1 VTPIYEP
8 TCAKLD
14 TMVALRYLLALTC
27 VALACAGSSL
37 AKAQVAEPGAAN
49 SAPLVSAI
57 NNVNTVNPGD
67 DVVVQAREALR
78 KRDKAAL
85 STASV
90 AVNNQRHA
98 LAQWVDYW
106 ELNNRLSDAR
116 QAELDA
122 FYARWPGTYVE
133 DRLRNDW
140 LLELGRRRDW
150 ANFKVEH
157 PRFRMN
163 DDREV
168 TCYALLTQHLAGQ
181 DVHAAARQ
189 AWAAMRDAEDGCGL
203 LGRSLV
209 DAGAFAADDLWPVL
223 RSAVEM
229 NRPRAA
235 RSAAALLGP
244 AVATAVAELLDT
256 PVRYLTRRPAGR
268 SGTQGELTL
277 LAVMRLA
284 SNDPDAAAAQLN
296 LMRDGGTKPGLAA
309 PLQATAWAHVAKQAA
324 LRLQPNAASYA
335 GRAWQTWQTWQTS
348 DSGGGPTIT
357 ALPWGDDV
365 LAWHVRAA
373 LRQSADDKQR
383 WPLVSRAIS
392 AMSTAE
398 QRDSSW
404 VYWHARAQLAQAA
417 AGADGDT
424 ARGVARAALQSIAPQ
439 ISFYGNLAAEEL
451 GQRASWPAAPS
462 ALTAAERDAAR
473 SRPGLQRALLLIE
486 IGLRNEGVREW
497 NFTMRG
503 LNDRELLAAAQW
515 ACERE
520 VYDRCISTSERQ
532 RSEVDVA
539 LRFPTPFRAQL
550 MAQAQKA
557 GLDPALLYGLIRQES
572 RFVGDT
578 RSAVGAYGLMQ
589 LMPGTAKWT
598 AKKVG
603 IDYRH
608 DMLGDRDVNLTLG
621 SAYLK
626 RLVDDFG
633 GSLAMATAA
642 YNAGPNRPR
651 RWREG
656 GTTME
661 PAAWAESIPF
671 NETRDYVKKVLANS
685 VHYAAVLGHS
695 QPTLK
700 SRLGAL
706 IGPALTLREGTA
718 GAPDRDLP

>member
-1 VTPIYEP
+1 MITIYEP
-8 TCAKLD
+8 TCAKLG
-14 TMVALRYLLALTC
+14 TVVALRYLLALTC
-27 VALACAGSSL
+27 VALASAGSSV
-37 AKAQVAEPGAAN
+37 AKAQVAEPAALN
-49 SAPLVSAI
+49 S
-57 NNVNTVNPGD
+57 NTVLSLVNPGD

-85 STASV
+85 AAASA

-106 ELNNRLSDAR
+106 ELNNRLSEAQ

-168 TCYALLTQHLAGQ
+168 TCYALLTQHLSGV

-189 AWAAMRDAEDGCGL
+189 AWSAMRDAEDGCGL

-209 DAGAFAADDLWPVL
+209 DAGAFATDDIWPVL

-244 AVATAVAELLDT
+244 GVAQAVAELLDT
-256 PVRYLTRRPAGR
+256 PVRYLTRRPPGR
-268 SGTQGELTL
+268 SGTPGELAL
-277 LAVMRLA
+277 LAVMRMA
-284 SNDPDAAAAQLN
+284 SSDPDAAAAQLD
-296 LMRDGGTKPGLAA
+296 LMRNAGAKTSLVP
-309 PLQATAWAHVAKQAA
+309 PLLATAWAHVAKQAA
-324 LRLQPNAASYA
+324 LRLQPSAAVYA
-335 GRAWQTWQTWQTS
+335 GRAWQTW
-348 DSGGGPTIT
+348 DSGSPAANT
-357 ALPWGDDV
+357 AVPWGDDV

-392 AMSTAE
+392 AMSTTE
-398 QRDSSW
+398 QRDGSW

-417 AGADGDT
+417 AGAEGDT
-424 ARGVARAALQSIAPQ
+424 ARSVARAALQSIAPQ

-451 GQRASWPAAPS
+451 GQRAAWPAAPT

-473 SRPGLQRALLLIE
+473 SRPGLQRALLLIQ

-539 LRFPTPFRAQL
+539 LRFPTPFRPQL

-603 IDYRH
+603 MDYRH

-685 VHYAAVLGHS
+685 VHYAAVLGQG

-700 SRLGAL
+700 SRLGNL
-706 IGPALTLREGTA
+706 IGPALAVRDGTA

>member
-1 VTPIYEP
+1 VTTIYEP
-8 TCAKLD
+8 SCAKLG
-14 TMVALRYLLALTC
+14 TVVALRYLLALTC
-27 VALACAGSSL
+27 VALACAGPSA
-37 AKAQVAEPGAAN
+37 AKAQVA
-49 SAPLVSAI
+49 APAPAPVSTA
-57 NNVNTVNPGD
+57 NPGD
-67 DVVVQAREALR
+67 DIVVQAREALR

-85 STASV
+85 AAASA
-90 AVNNQRHA
+90 AVGSQRHA

-106 ELNNRLSDAR
+106 ELNNRLPEAQ
-116 QAELDA
+116 QAELDN

-150 ANFKVEH
+150 AHFKTEY

-168 TCYALLTQHLAGQ
+168 SCYDLLTQHLAGQ
-181 DVHAAARQ
+181 DVYAAARQ
-189 AWAAMRDAEDGCGL
+189 AWSAMRDADDGCGL
-203 LGRSLV
+203 LGRTLV
-209 DAGAFAADDLWPVL
+209 DAGAFAANDVWPVL

-244 AVATAVAELLDT
+244 GVAQAVAELLET
-256 PVRYLTRRPAGR
+256 PARYLTRRPPGR

-277 LAVMRLA
+277 LAVMRIA
-284 SNDPDAAAAQLN
+284 SSDPDAAAAQLD
-296 LMRDGGTKPGLAA
+296 LMRNGGATPGLAA

-324 LRLQPNAASYA
+324 LRLQPNAAGYA
-335 GRAWQTWQTWQTS
+335 SRAWQSWDSSSPATTTAVPWS
-348 DSGGGPTIT
+348 DE
-357 ALPWGDDV
+357 V

-392 AMSTAE
+392 AMSTQE

-417 AGADGDT
+417 PGTEGDA
-424 ARGVARAALQSIAPQ
+424 ARAVARAALQSIAPQ

-451 GQRASWPAAPS
+451 GQRAWWPAAPT

-473 SRPGLQRALLLIE
+473 SRPGLQRALLLIQ

-503 LNDRELLAAAQW
+503 LNDRELLGAAQW

-532 RSEVDVA
+532 RSEVDVG
-539 LRFPTPFRAQL
+539 LRFPTPFRPQL

-603 IDYRH
+603 IDYRQ

-685 VHYAAVLGHS
+685 VHYAAVLGHN

-700 SRLGAL
+700 SRLGAF
-706 IGPALTLREGTA
+706 IGPALQVRDGTA

>member
-1 VTPIYEP
+1 MP
-8 TCAKLD
+8 TTYDASCAKLD
-14 TMVALRYLLALTC
+14 TVVALRYFLGPICMAF
-27 VALACAGSSL
+27 ACAGS
-37 AKAQVAEPGAAN
+37 AVVHAQVAAPGAA
-49 SAPLVSAI
+49 SAA
-57 NNVNTVNPGD
+57 NAGD
-67 DVVVQAREALR
+67 DIVVQAREALR

-85 STASV
+85 AAAS
-90 AVNNQRHA
+90 AAANAQRHA

-106 ELNNRLSDAR
+106 ELSNRLPDA
-116 QAELDA
+116 QQNELDG
-122 FYARWPGTYVE
+122 FYARWPNTYVE

-168 TCYALLTQHLAGQ
+168 SCYALLTQHLAGQ
-181 DVHAAARQ
+181 DVYAAARQ
-189 AWAAMRDAEDGCGL
+189 AWPATRDADDGCAL
-203 LGRSLV
+203 LGRTLV
-209 DAGAFAADDLWPVL
+209 EAGAFTTDDVWPVL

-244 AVATAVAELLDT
+244 GVAQAVAELLDT
-256 PVRYLTRRPAGR
+256 PVRYLTRRPPGR
-268 SGTQGELTL
+268 SGTQGELML
-277 LAVMRLA
+277 LAVMRMA
-284 SNDPDAAAAQLN
+284 SSDPDAAAAQLDS
-296 LMRDGGTKPGLAA
+296 MRQSDAKTSLVA
-309 PLQATAWAHVAKQAA
+309 PLLATAWAHVAKQAA

-335 GRAWQTWQTWQTS
+335 GRAWQAW
-348 DSGGGPTIT
+348 DSHTPSAPTTT
-357 ALPWGDDV
+357 ASTVVPWGDEV

-392 AMSTAE
+392 AMSATE

-404 VYWHARAQLAQAA
+404 VYWHARAQQAQAA
-417 AGADGDT
+417 AGPDGDT

-439 ISFYGNLAAEEL
+439 ISFYGNLAAEDL
-451 GQRASWPAAPS
+451 GQRASWPAAPT
-462 ALTAAERDAAR
+462 ALTTAERDAAR
-473 SRPGLQRALLLIE
+473 NRPGLQRALLLIQ

-497 NFTMRG
+497 NFSMRG

-532 RSEVDVA
+532 RAEVDVA
-539 LRFPTPFRAQL
+539 LRFPTPFRGQL
-550 MAQAQKA
+550 VAQAKKA

-578 RSAVGAYGLMQ
+578 KSAVGAYGLMQ

-603 IDYRH
+603 MDYRH
-608 DMLGDRDVNLTLG
+608 DMLGDRDVNLLLG
-621 SAYLK
+621 SAYLR

-633 GSLAMATAA
+633 GSLTMATAA

-685 VHYAAVLGHS
+685 VHYATLLGHA

-700 SRLGAL
+700 ARLGSL
-706 IGPALTLREGTA
+706 IGPALGMKEGTA